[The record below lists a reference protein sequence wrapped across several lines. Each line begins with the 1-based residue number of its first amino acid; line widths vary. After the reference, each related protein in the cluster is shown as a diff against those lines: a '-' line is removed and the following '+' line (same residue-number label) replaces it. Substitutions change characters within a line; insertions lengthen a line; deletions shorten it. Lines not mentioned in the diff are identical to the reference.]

1 MRVTKL
7 LSSIILSF
15 CVCISAAT
23 LAAPILKTTIT
34 GITGP
39 AQVNAEKKVSKL
51 LEMHK
56 KIRSDAEI
64 KRLYH
69 QIDAEIIDSI
79 QPYGYFKAKIKST
92 LTWSNNNW
100 IANYHVSS
108 GPRIKIGYV
117 RVNIIG
123 DGRIDR
129 EYQNILKD
137 FPLKTGQYLETP
149 IYNKAKDNLL
159 DIAASR
165 GYFDAKMQASEITI
179 DLESY
184 RADITILLN
193 TGQRY
198 RFGEVRF
205 IQKDTG
211 AKRLSFRFLSRFV
224 QFKQGE
230 FFDQQ
235 ALFDLQKQLRNS
247 NYFDQVTVNPEPR
260 SSRNGQVPIVVT
272 LIASKSKHYQLGAGV
287 GTDSGMRGLLGVKFR
302 RLTADGHYAETN
314 TKASVKDGTI
324 KGVFKASYNIPGHNP
339 NKDLYKFFAQA
350 DQDNDQDYG
359 ESTSGKLGASYIT
372 EIAGWQQTAGLVYQ
386 VERSNPEGENPFSS
400 DLLIPTVSWLRVKS
414 DDPIRPNNGYKIML
428 SFRGATK
435 KLLSNTDFFQAKLTL
450 KWLHT
455 FGDSFRIITRGD
467 FGQLTI
473 DDIDTLPLSLRFTA
487 GGAQSIRGYG
497 FRNIKDGR
505 AMSIVS
511 LEAQQRIYKDFYI
524 SAFADA
530 GDIGSKYFDDIKRS
544 LGAGIVWRSPVGSVS
559 LTIAQAIDK
568 PGQPRRVELSM
579 GPEL

>member
-1 MRVTKL
+1 MKSPTFL
-7 LSSIILSF
+7 NSIIFSVCVCLSGLSF
-15 CVCISAAT
+15 AS
-23 LAAPILKTTIT
+23 PILKSNIT

-39 AQVNAEKKVSKL
+39 AQANAEKKVKL
-51 LEMHK
+51 LLGMHK
-56 KIRSDAEI
+56 KIASDIEI

-69 QIDAEIIDSI
+69 QIDDEIIHSI
-79 QPYGYFKAKIKST
+79 RPYGYFKATIQSS
-92 LTWSNNNW
+92 LTWSNNQW
-100 IANYHVSS
+100 IANFQVSP
-108 GPRIKIGYV
+108 GPRIKINHV
-117 RVNIIG
+117 RVNILG
-123 DGRIDR
+123 DGRTDR
-129 EYQNILKD
+129 EYQAILNN

-149 IYNKAKDNLL
+149 SYSKAKDSLL

-165 GYFDAKMQASEITI
+165 GYFDAKMQASEITV

-184 RADITILLN
+184 KADITILLN

-205 IQKDTG
+205 IQKETG

-224 QFKQGE
+224 EFKQGE

-260 SSRNGQVPIVVT
+260 NSVNGRVPIAVT
-272 LIASKSKHYQLGAGV
+272 LIASKSKHYQFGAGI
-287 GTDSGMRGLLGVKFR
+287 GTDSGIRGLAGVKFR
-302 RLTADGHYAETN
+302 RITQDGHYAEST
-314 TKASVKDGTI
+314 TKGSYKDGNIT
-324 KGVFKASYNIPGHNP
+324 GVFKASYNIPGHNP

-350 DQDNDQDYG
+350 EQDNDKDYG

-372 EIAGWQQTAGLVYQ
+372 EISGWQQTTGIVYQ

-400 DLLIPTVSWLRVKS
+400 DLLIPTLSWLRIKS
-414 DDPIRPNNGYKIML
+414 DDPIRPNSGYKIML

-435 KLLSNTDFFQAKLTL
+435 KLLSNTDFFQAKLTV

-455 FGDSFRIITRGD
+455 FGESFRLIARGD
-467 FGQLTI
+467 LGQLAI
-473 DDIDTLPLSLRFTA
+473 DNIDTLPLSLRFTA

-511 LEAQQRIYKDFYI
+511 LEAQQRIYKEFYF

-544 LGAGIVWRSPVGSVS
+544 LGVGVVWRSPVGSVS
-559 LTIAQAIDK
+559 LTVAQAIDK